1 MASVCT
7 VREALIKS
15 TRTGS
20 ERFCLQTRYGK
31 CGNTVCISHSSY
43 RRLGAKDPLSSRRRF
58 IQRFLRL
65 YQASASP
72 RLRQALRASS
82 SGVSWQITLSQAK
95 FAPFSRQLSS
105 QVRIHSPSP
114 QP

>member
-31 CGNTVCISHSSY
+31 CGNTVCISHFSY
-43 RRLGAKDPLSSRRRF
+43 RRLGVKDPLSAEDDLFRGSL
-58 IQRFLRL
+58 IK
-65 YQASASP
+65 
-72 RLRQALRASS
+72 
-82 SGVSWQITLSQAK
+82 SGHTLEWGN
-95 FAPFSRQLSS
+95 
-105 QVRIHSPSP
+105 PSGTKP
-114 QP
+114 P

>member
-20 ERFCLQTRYGK
+20 EILSPDRVWKMREYCMYFPFFVPK
-31 CGNTVCISHSSY
+31 A
-43 RRLGAKDPLSSRRRF
+43 GAKDPLSSRRRF

-72 RLRQALRASS
+72 RLRQALSASS
-82 SGVSWQITLSQAK
+82 SGVS
-95 FAPFSRQLSS
+95 
-105 QVRIHSPSP
+105 
-114 QP
+114 